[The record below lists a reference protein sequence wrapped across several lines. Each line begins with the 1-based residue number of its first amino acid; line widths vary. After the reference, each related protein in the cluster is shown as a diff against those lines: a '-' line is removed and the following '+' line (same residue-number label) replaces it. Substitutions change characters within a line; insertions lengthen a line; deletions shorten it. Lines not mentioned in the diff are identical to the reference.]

1 MGEREEVR
9 AAALRLL
16 ARREHSARE
25 LRRKLREKGH
35 PQESVDSV
43 LAELQQERLLDDTRF
58 ADALIASRIG
68 RGQGPMRLLAELRE
82 RGVAEAIAEQALAEA
97 ECDWTALAAT
107 VRRKRFGAAA
117 PADYPQHA
125 KQARFLQ
132 YRGFTSEQIR
142 HALGDDGTE

>member
-1 MGEREEVR
+1 LGEREEVR

-25 LRRKLREKGH
+25 LRRKLRERGH
-35 PQESVDSV
+35 LEEFVDAV
-43 LAELQQERLLDDTRF
+43 LAELERERLLDDARF

-117 PADYPQHA
+117 PTDYPQRA